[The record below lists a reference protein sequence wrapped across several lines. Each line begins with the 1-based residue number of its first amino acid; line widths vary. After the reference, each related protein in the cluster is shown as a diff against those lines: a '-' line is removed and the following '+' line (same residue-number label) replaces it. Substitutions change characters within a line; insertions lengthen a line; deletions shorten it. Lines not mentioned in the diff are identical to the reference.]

1 MKQYLYPSSSLAAS
15 NNNLSAFQDADIQ
28 VGFLLPTNRTII
40 SYKSEQ
46 AVKIINTSS
55 SESQKK
61 ELNDD

>member
-40 SYKSEQ
+40 SHNKSE
-46 AVKIINTSS
+46 
-55 SESQKK
+55 
-61 ELNDD
+61 

>member
-1 MKQYLYPSSSLAAS
+1 VINGPLHNMKQYLYPSSSLAAS

-40 SYKSEQ
+40 SHKSEQ

-55 SESQKK
+55 SES
-61 ELNDD
+61 